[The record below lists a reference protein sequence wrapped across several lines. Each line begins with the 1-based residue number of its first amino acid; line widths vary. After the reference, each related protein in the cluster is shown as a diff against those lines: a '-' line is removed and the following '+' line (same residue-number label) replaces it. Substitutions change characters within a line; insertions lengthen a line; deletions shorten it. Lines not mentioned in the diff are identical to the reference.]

1 VTSRGSVIQS
11 VRCHHF
17 IFEALPELFH
27 ALLHALTLERV
38 EVFDHSI
45 VLRGPLKLEPRLLL
59 GCFPLVGICVEE
71 VEDPLVIQLDV
82 GA

>member
-1 VTSRGSVIQS
+1 MTSRGSVIQS

-17 IFEALPELFH
+17 IFEALPKLFH

-38 EVFDHSI
+38 EVFDNGI
-45 VLRGPLKLEPRLLL
+45 VLRRPLELEPRLLL
-59 GCFPLVGICVEE
+59 GCLPLVGICVEE
-71 VEDPLVIQLDV
+71 VEDSLVIKLDV